1 MTAARTI
8 TLAQRFGVWKA
19 GKSRCFWCREPV
31 LFGDCQVDH
40 VIPLNAVSTNNEAMS
55 VRRLYDL
62 PDDFGFDHFGNWVPS
77 HPGCNQRKSF
87 TLLDPTPAFALHLLE
102 ARALATE
109 AAVIS
114 REIDKDTKRA
124 ALLVKVSKAI
134 SEGDITRQD
143 IEQLFAGLPEIV
155 RKGLGFLQPAHLMIA
170 LGWIVTEV
178 DGLVI
183 SITGPSS
190 E

>member
-1 MTAARTI
+1 M
-8 TLAQRFGVWKA
+8 
-19 GKSRCFWCREPV
+19 
-31 LFGDCQVDH
+31 
-40 VIPLNAVSTNNEAMS
+40 
-55 VRRLYDL
+55 
-62 PDDFGFDHFGNWVPS
+62 
-77 HPGCNQRKSF
+77 
-87 TLLDPTPAFALHLLE
+87 
-102 ARALATE
+102 ATE

-114 REIDKDTKRA
+114 REIDKDTRA

-170 LGWIVTEV
+170 PGWIVTEV

>member
-1 MTAARTI
+1 
-8 TLAQRFGVWKA
+8 
-19 GKSRCFWCREPV
+19 
-31 LFGDCQVDH
+31 
-40 VIPLNAVSTNNEAMS
+40 VSTNNVAAS

-62 PDDFGFDHFGNWVPS
+62 PDGFDFDHFGNWVPAHS
-77 HPGCNQRKSF
+77 GCNQRKSF

-102 ARALATE
+102 ARALASE

-114 REIDKDTKRA
+114 REIDRDTKKA
-124 ALLVKVSKAI
+124 PLLVKISKAI
-134 SEGDITRQD
+134 KAGDIDRQD

-170 LGWIVTEV
+170 PGWTVTEV
-178 DGLVI
+178 DGLLI
-183 SITGPSS
+183 SITGPSD